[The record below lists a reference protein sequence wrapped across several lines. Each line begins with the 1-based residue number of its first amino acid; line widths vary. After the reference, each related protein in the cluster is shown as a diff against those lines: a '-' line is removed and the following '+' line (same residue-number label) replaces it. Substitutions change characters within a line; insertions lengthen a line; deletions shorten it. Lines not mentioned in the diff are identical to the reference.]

1 MSDPSS
7 QPTQPL
13 TDEDFEELREYA
25 TSDNLDLTPQTQ
37 QRAWELLLVA
47 YNEVDRLRTQ
57 SVRHVDCNAEA
68 WAAAA
73 RVTRDLRAELDSMTQ
88 FAESLRAERDR
99 SVRSCGELG
108 VELDRLRTWNGLMEL
123 MDEKWPE
130 DIFPTREDDTARDP
144 GPRILSLLRWN
155 IRLRREL
162 AEMETDRDKYQNWY
176 DASCAEVAEA
186 YRARNEED

>member
-1 MSDPSS
+1 MPSNPE
-7 QPTQPL
+7 PTQPL
-13 TDEDFEELREYA
+13 TDEGLEELREYA
-25 TSDNLDLTPQTQ
+25 TSDNLDLTPETQ

-108 VELDRLRTWNGLMEL
+108 VELDRLRAEN
-123 MDEKWPE
+123 
-130 DIFPTREDDTARDP
+130 TAQAAR
-144 GPRILSLLRWN
+144 
-155 IRLRREL
+155 L
-162 AEMETDRDKYQNWY
+162 AEF
-176 DASCAEVAEA
+176 AEVHEP
-186 YRARNEED
+186 YIDEMGVKRCGTCHNHLGEPKWWPCDSGRALGVGDGETNEVQSDEG

>member
-1 MSDPSS
+1 MPSNPE
-7 QPTQPL
+7 PTQPL
-13 TDEDFEELREYA
+13 TDEGLEELREYA
-25 TSDNLDLTPQTQ
+25 TSDNLDLTPETQ

-108 VELDRLRTWNGLMEL
+108 VELDRLRAENTAQANRVDAFLAPHVLVHRNIAWYGEGGVLHVTEHSVCDYCVPQHASFNRR
-123 MDEKWPE
+123 E
-130 DIFPTREDDTARDP
+130 DIPEGPCEVRRALGVGDSGEPT
-144 GPRILSLLRWN
+144 
-155 IRLRREL
+155 
-162 AEMETDRDKYQNWY
+162 
-176 DASCAEVAEA
+176 DA
-186 YRARNEED
+186 